1 MKDTSLYQQIL
12 GLADPW
18 FVTDVKLAVEKQR
31 VDIFVEHTKGAKW
44 CCPVCCKPAGL
55 YDHAEERVWRH
66 LDSCQF
72 QTFLHARV
80 PRVACPEHGIHNA
93 NLPWGE
99 RGSRFT
105 MLMERLIINVLQECQ
120 SILGACRL
128 LGISWDEAMGVMT
141 RAVRRG
147 QSRKKQRP
155 LKHIGADEKSVK
167 RGHHYVTVVCDLE
180 ESSVEYVGEGRGASA
195 LAAFYQQLP
204 ASHLQAIQAVALD
217 MCVPFI
223 RATLEH
229 VPQAQEKIVFD
240 RFHIMKHANE
250 AMDRVRQGENRR
262 LSRAGDETLSQ
273 SRHLWLWGKENL
285 PDKHRERFDQLRQRD
300 LDTGRAWAMKENLRR
315 LWDQTS
321 LTQARRIFTRWCNWV
336 QRSQLKPMMNLA
348 KTLKA
353 KAQQILNY
361 IHHRITSG
369 VCEGINSKIMTIKR
383 KAAGYRNIEHFK
395 QAILFYCG
403 KLDLHPR

>member
-1 MKDTSLYQQIL
+1 M
-12 GLADPW
+12 
-18 FVTDVKLAVEKQR
+18 TDVRLCVEKQR
-31 VDIFVEHTKGAKW
+31 VDIDVEHTKGAKW
-44 CCPVCCKPAGL
+44 CCPVCGKPVRL
-55 YDHAEERVWRH
+55 YDHAERRTWRH

-72 QTFLHARV
+72 QTFLHARI
-80 PRVACPEHGIHNA
+80 PRVACPEHGIRNTT
-93 NLPWGE
+93 LPWGE

-105 MLMERLIINVLQECQ
+105 LLMESLIIDVLQECQ
-120 SILGACRL
+120 SISGACHL
-128 LGISWDEAMGVMT
+128 LGISWDEAIGVMT

-147 QSRKKQRP
+147 QSRKEQRP

-180 ESSVEYVGEGRGASA
+180 ESSVEYVAEGRDASA
-195 LAAFYQQLP
+195 LSAFYQQLP
-204 ASHLQAIQAVALD
+204 PSHLQAIEAVALD
-217 MCVPFI
+217 MCAPFI
-223 RATLEH
+223 RATLDH

-262 LSRAGDETLSQ
+262 LSRAGDETLNQ

-285 PDKHRERFDQLRQRD
+285 PEKHRERFEELRQRD

-315 LWDQTS
+315 LWEQTS

-336 QRSQLKPMMNLA
+336 QRSQLKPMMHLA

-361 IHHRITSG
+361 IQHRITSG
-369 VCEGINSKIMTIKR
+369 VCEGLNSKIMTIKR
-383 KAAGYRNIEHFK
+383 KAAGYRNIENFK